1 MTTLDLST
9 LMPLVEIVKDL
20 DATLWTLDRCTTPH
34 HHTLLA
40 LAEACTQADRAWY
53 RLVAGSD
60 AGEDRLDGESWRTLR
75 PLAATLL
82 DGHAPLW
89 LSGFYAESPTIV
101 SLYLWIARRYLQQAA
116 RSTEPP
122 FPTVLLAEHLARQV
136 RGSNDTATTWPR
148 VVFSET
154 GLAIRAT
161 ELANEVVALL
171 AEHYAGPGSFLEGLR
186 EQHGDHPGKEGA
198 ATGEESPRG
207 GRRGWD
213 VPEFDDFSS
222 EARETR
228 PQNNPF
234 VRITHEFSD
243 VVDSSVQQRIE
254 QAAAEPFPFA
264 GAALKDEPAAIAQV
278 FATLSE
284 EFPHFQELTDFLH
297 GQMMLLNAVGFSVPP
312 VLILGQPAIGKT
324 HFSARFAELTGIPFA
339 FKSMAGVS
347 DAFVLTGLDPSWK
360 NSKMGFIA
368 STFLRH
374 KVANPLIFLDEIDKI
389 SGDRRHNPEHALLE
403 LLETQTACSFFDE
416 HIPNVALDISK
427 VSFLATANDL
437 GALSEPLCSRFLVF
451 TIPVPDREQHRRIVP
466 ILHRELLKQLGLP
479 ETSLPT
485 AVRDFLAEQDWDF
498 RQVRHRLRQ
507 ALGRAC
513 VRRGSHEALRVE
525 DFDTSARR
533 AVRIGFSL

>member
-9 LMPLVEIVKDL
+9 LTPVVETVKDL

-34 HHTLLA
+34 HHTLLTM
-40 LAEACTQADRAWY
+40 AEACTQADLAWY
-53 RLVAGSD
+53 HLFAGSD
-60 AGEDRLDGESWRTLR
+60 AGEDPLDAETWRTLR
-75 PLAATLL
+75 PLAVTLL

-89 LSGFYAESPTIV
+89 LSGFHEESPTIV
-101 SLYLWIARRYLQQAA
+101 SLYLWIVRQYLQQAA
-116 RSTEPP
+116 RRKEPP
-122 FPTVLLAEHLARQV
+122 FPTVLLAELLGRKV
-136 RGSNDTATTWPR
+136 RGLRDAATTWPR

-161 ELANEVVALL
+161 ELASEVVALL
-171 AEHYAGPGSFLEGLR
+171 AEHHAEPGSFLEGLR
-186 EQHGDHPGKEGA
+186 EQHGDRRGEEGA
-198 ATGEESPRG
+198 ATGEESPRVG
-207 GRRGWD
+207 GHRD
-213 VPEFDDFSS
+213 VPEFDDFPS
-222 EARETR
+222 EAQANR

-243 VVDSSVQQRIE
+243 AVDSSVQQRVE
-254 QAAAEPFPFA
+254 QAATEPFPFA
-264 GAALKDEPAAIAQV
+264 GTALHDDPAAIAQV
-278 FATLSE
+278 FATLSA

-297 GQMMLLNAVGFSVPP
+297 GQTMLLKAVGFSVPP

-368 STFLRH
+368 STFLRYQ
-374 KVANPLIFLDEIDKI
+374 VANPLIFLDEIDKI
-389 SGDRRHNPEHALLE
+389 SRDRRHDPEHALLE
-403 LLETQTACSFFDE
+403 LLETQTAQNFFDE
-416 HIPNVALDISK
+416 HITNVALDISK

-437 GALSEPLCSRFLVF
+437 EGLSEPLRSRFLVF
-451 TIPVPDREQHRRIVP
+451 TIPVPDREQRRRIVP
-466 ILHRELLKQLGLP
+466 ILHRDLLKQLGLR

-513 VRRGSHEALRVE
+513 VRRGSPEALRVE

-533 AVRIGFSL
+533 TVRMGFSL